1 MNNSRSYCLYLQ
13 SKKGNMGMD
22 VDYIAAMQSIDELKK
37 IVEDTEHGKREE
49 IADVVIELVR
59 MVKDAYSKTDNPS
72 VFQPAS
78 VLIQDSEEVIEKK
91 ELTITISGPPNS
103 GKYRVLF
110 LIKKALQENDLQ
122 VNFSGAPDFS
132 SEKDFD
138 EKIGHNIEKAVEA
151 LKKLVVISI
160 KEVCLQKQ
168 PSRVF
173 SDNDWNHMH
182 DCVLHATW
190 NTTQKRYTR
199 EELEEL
205 FDELPAVLKGEAVS
219 WGMSD
224 TVWRDNFTQ
233 WYVKNKLN
241 K

>member
-1 MNNSRSYCLYLQ
+1 
-13 SKKGNMGMD
+13 MD

-91 ELTITISGPPNS
+91 ELTITVSGKTNS
-103 GKYRVLF
+103 GKSRVLF
-110 LIKKALQENDLQ
+110 LIKKTLQENGLQ

-151 LKKLVVISI
+151 LKKSVVISM
-160 KEVCLQKQ
+160 KEVYLQKQ
-168 PSRVF
+168 PRCSFYKRTHKFCF
-173 SDNDWNHMH
+173 S
-182 DCVLHATW
+182 
-190 NTTQKRYTR
+190 
-199 EELEEL
+199 
-205 FDELPAVLKGEAVS
+205 
-219 WGMSD
+219 
-224 TVWRDNFTQ
+224 
-233 WYVKNKLN
+233 
-241 K
+241 